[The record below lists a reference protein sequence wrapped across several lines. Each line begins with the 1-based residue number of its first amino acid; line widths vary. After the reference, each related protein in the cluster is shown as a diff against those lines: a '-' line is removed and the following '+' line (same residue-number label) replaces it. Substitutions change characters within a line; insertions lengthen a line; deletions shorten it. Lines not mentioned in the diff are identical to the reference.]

1 MMFGG
6 IFAKWFG
13 GGQRKRVAR
22 FKLIA
27 EEAQRQADLSLL
39 NKNQGT
45 TPGYLA
51 YDRNDDG
58 AIDLKSETLFTN
70 DFEGAA
76 SDVEGL
82 VGFDDNQD
90 GVLDPSDSVWYK
102 FGVWTDANKNG
113 KFDDDEFKSLDDMNI
128 ASIDLKQGQADG
140 LLHVTYTDGKAGT
153 LALSLFAQQQ

>member
-6 IFAKWFG
+6 MFKKWFG

-27 EEAQRQADLSLL
+27 EEAQRQADLALL

-51 YDRNDDG
+51 YDRNFDG
-58 AIDLKSETLFTN
+58 EIDPKTETVFTN

-76 SDVEGL
+76 SDSEGL
-82 VGFDDNQD
+82 LGFDDNTD
-90 GVLDPSDSVWYK
+90 GVLDPADSSWYS
-102 FGVWTDANKNG
+102 FGLWNDANKNG
-113 KFDDDEFKSLDDMNI
+113 KFDEGEFKSLDEMNI
-128 ASIDLKQGQADG
+128 ASIDLRQGQADG
-140 LLHVTYTDGKAGT
+140 LLHVTYTNGEVGT
-153 LALSLFAQQQ
+153 LALTLFAQK